1 MISLLENLHFKEK
14 TMKILHAMIRVKD
27 IEASMKFYT
36 ELLGLKKTH
45 EIELEDSILHFLK
58 GEDGDFE
65 IELTQN
71 FENPQNGYT
80 NGNAFG
86 HFAVETKD
94 MDEFDKKFKN
104 FGGEYLYE
112 PFLMEEAQSKIAFI
126 KDPDGNEIEIIQ
138 KL

>member
-1 MISLLENLHFKEK
+1 
-14 TMKILHAMIRVKD
+14 MKILHSMIRVKD
-27 IEASMKFYT
+27 IDKSMKFYT

-45 EIELEDSILHFLK
+45 EIKLDDCILHFLK
-58 GEDGDFE
+58 GEDSDFE

-71 FENPQNGYT
+71 FENPADGYT
-80 NGNAFG
+80 TGSAFG
-86 HFAVETKD
+86 HFALETKD
-94 MDEFDKKFKN
+94 MDEFDKKLKA

-112 PFLMEEAQSKIAFI
+112 PYVMDEAQSKIAFI